1 MNSLIASAGG
11 RLVTVCI
18 AALAGHGRTI
28 VCVADKAVSY
38 GDHIQWDADSSKIT
52 TLDNNKSLILLAG
65 SEDPTSRVL
74 RKLDSLREEFSGDRA
89 VLVTILEEKFKEA
102 FAEEQEI
109 TILHPQM
116 MTREDYLK
124 AISGGTINRYM
135 ESLALDV
142 RNFRFDCAL
151 LVCGFDNKQSPYII
165 LLEPPG
171 KAIDCTITGFAAIG
185 TGAEKAISEL
195 LYAEYARSHG
205 VARALYDCFD
215 AKLFAEM
222 APGVGYE
229 WEMRL
234 ITAAKAVPLHSE
246 AKPLLERV
254 WVKYSRSPFEKRKKG
269 DSPDP
274 PKDWQNRL
282 KTLVAASLQGC
293 EPSEVRSIDE
303 IAEG

>member
-1 MNSLIASAGG
+1 
-11 RLVTVCI
+11 VTVCI
-18 AALAGHGRTI
+18 AALAGNGPGTAI
-28 VCVADKAVSY
+28 ICIADKAVSY
-38 GDHIQWDADSSKIT
+38 GDQIQWDSDSSKIT

-74 RKLDSLREEFSGDRA
+74 RKLDPLKAEFSGDRNK
-89 VLVTILEEKFKEA
+89 LMKTLEEKFKEA

-109 TILHPQM
+109 TVLHPQM

-135 ESLALDV
+135 ESLAVDV
-142 RNFRFDCAL
+142 RNFVFDCAL
-151 LVCGFDNKQSPYII
+151 LVCGFDNQNSPYII
-165 LLEPPG
+165 LLESPG
-171 KAIDCTITGFAAIG
+171 RAVDCTNTGFAAIG

-205 VARALYDCFD
+205 IARSLYDCYD

-234 ITAAKAVPLHSE
+234 ITAVKAVPLHDG
-246 AKPLLERV
+246 AKPLLDKV
-254 WVKYSRSPFEKRKKG
+254 WVKYSRSPFEKRKN
-269 DSPDP
+269 DDLPNP
-274 PKDWQNRL
+274 PKDWEMQLR
-282 KTLVAASLQGC
+282 TLVAASLQGC
-293 EPSEVRSIDE
+293 NPKDVKSIDE
-303 IAEG
+303 IAEGR